1 MLSSWKTV
9 MTDPKYP
16 SRRQAIRY
24 LVGGALAAAC
34 PIPLPSEIAPVAAAS
49 AASHSGT
56 TLGSENNTLC
66 HQVRDGKTFMFPAPY
81 GSDYETVVIG
91 GGPSGLMAAY
101 KLRHLNFILLEKE
114 PRLGGNAISEQ
125 WKNQWYSTGAA
136 YQEDNE
142 VGALCRE
149 IGMEIHKIRSVDACI
164 VNNSIVP
171 EFWTTGLWKSPYS
184 DSAKKNFARFMTD
197 MKALDLKANEQKL
210 DNMTFAELLKPYG
223 PEVKAWF
230 DNFGPNN
237 WGANTENT
245 SALIG
250 ADVVSWVGGIDQERF
265 TWPGGLGR
273 ISLALEDAVNK
284 AAAGRMHKGATVL
297 HVEQKESKVLVSYS
311 ESGELKTIT
320 AKTAIIA
327 CPKFI

>member
-1 MLSSWKTV
+1 
-9 MTDPKYP
+9 MTDPKNF

-24 LVGGALAAAC
+24 LVGGAIAAAC
-34 PIPLPSEIAPVAAAS
+34 PVSLPLAVSPGAVSTAGQLPD
-49 AASHSGT
+49 T

-66 HQVRDGKTFMFPAPY
+66 HQVRDGRAFSFPAP
-81 GSDYETVVIG
+81 SVREYETVIIG

-101 KLRHLNFILLEKE
+101 KLRHINFILLEKE

-125 WKNQWYSTGAA
+125 WKGQWYSTGAA

-149 IGMEIHKIRSVDACI
+149 IGMEIHKIKSVDACI
-164 VNNSIVP
+164 VNNTLVP
-171 EFWTTGLWKSPYS
+171 EFWTTGLWKSPYPE
-184 DSAKKNFARFMTD
+184 SAKKNFARFMAD
-197 MKALDLKANEQKL
+197 MRGVDLKANEQKL

-237 WGANTENT
+237 WGANTEST

-250 ADVVSWVGGIDQERF
+250 AGVVSWVGGVDQERF
-265 TWPGGLGR
+265 TWPGGLGC
-273 ISLALEDAVNK
+273 ISLALEQAVDK
-284 AAAGRMHKGATVL
+284 AAPA
-297 HVEQKESKVLVSYS
+297 
-311 ESGELKTIT
+311 
-320 AKTAIIA
+320 A
-327 CPKFI
+327 CARARPSCRWNRGTPKYM